1 MANPPKPAI
10 YPRYCFHLAPTVNS
24 WCFLHATDVND
35 LEQHEGFEGEDF
47 YFYKNLPIK
56 WVRVVGVVVA
66 IDELKGLRIF
76 TVDDSSGACIQCTI
90 PIPAPVKEGAA
101 PQQEKG
107 TALPTYAH
115 IGVGSVVDVKGGI
128 SFLFEDRRITIE
140 KMSVVKSTAYEVVL
154 WDKRTRFRAEVL
166 DKPWLLR
173 SRDIRKCKQ
182 EAEQNEG
189 KAERK
194 RKRLKAMIEGRA
206 AEQSAERPA
215 EQPKAGTD
223 EQPGITKSL
232 DLRQILQQGGAGK
245 YDALGL

>member
-1 MANPPKPAI
+1 MADPLKPAI

-24 WCFLHATDVND
+24 WCFLHAIDVNN
-35 LEQHEGFEGEDF
+35 LEQHAGFEGENF

-90 PIPAPVKEGAA
+90 PIPATAMDGAA
-101 PQQEKG
+101 PQEEKG
-107 TALPTYAH
+107 AALPTYMD

-140 KMSVVKSTAYEVVL
+140 KMVVVKSTALEVVL
-154 WDKRTRFRAEVL
+154 WEKRNRFREDVL
-166 DKPWLLR
+166 DKPWVLR

-182 EAEQNEG
+182 EAEQNES

-206 AEQSAERPA
+206 AEQSAESPA
-215 EQPKAGTD
+215 EEPKAGS
-223 EQPGITKSL
+223 EKQPGITRSL